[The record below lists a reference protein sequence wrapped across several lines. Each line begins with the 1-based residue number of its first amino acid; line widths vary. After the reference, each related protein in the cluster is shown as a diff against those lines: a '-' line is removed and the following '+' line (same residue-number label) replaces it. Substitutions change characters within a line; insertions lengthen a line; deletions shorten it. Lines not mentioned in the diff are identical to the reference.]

1 MIKRAVAI
9 LLLAALLIGVI
20 AYSRLRPESSTVS
33 GFIEADETR
42 LGSRV
47 GGHVAE
53 VLVEEGQRVRQGQIL
68 VELEPYD
75 LLKQEQE
82 AAATLKAR
90 QADLQRL
97 EAGLRDEEVA
107 QAAARHRQ
115 LVAHL
120 EKLKNGPRPQEKVA
134 AEANLRA
141 AESELKLA
149 EQNHERVVSLAARNA
164 APQEDLDRA
173 SEELQAALARRV
185 VREQE
190 LALLKEGTRREEIA
204 QAEAQVEEARQ
215 TLLLAEDGFRDEEI
229 EAARAARDA
238 AQAALEALRLRI
250 AELKITASS
259 DGVVQAIDL
268 HPGDLVPPNAPVLSV
283 LDDRRL
289 WVRAYVPEDRLD
301 LQLGRRLT
309 ITVDSYPDEEFEGE
323 VTFIS
328 DQAEFTP
335 SNVQTRDERVKQ
347 VFRIKVALTQDQDRL
362 RPGMAAVV
370 QLKPREP

>member
-47 GGHVAE
+47 GGRVAE

-268 HPGDLVPPNAPVLSV
+268 HPGDLVPANAPVLSV